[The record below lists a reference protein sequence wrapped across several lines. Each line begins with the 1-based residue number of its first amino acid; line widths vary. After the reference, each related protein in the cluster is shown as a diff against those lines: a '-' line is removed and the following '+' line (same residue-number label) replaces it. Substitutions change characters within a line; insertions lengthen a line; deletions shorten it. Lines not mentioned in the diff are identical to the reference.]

1 MFDLIPF
8 TIFITITLFHI
19 YMGIGA
25 PLNYDY
31 VLPTIKQKPLPF
43 HSTMAIPVAI
53 LLTLSTAAFGYE
65 SGILTNEL
73 LSNYS
78 RQWLVLTASALVFRG
93 CFGLIVFHLLNKV
106 IDPTLFKVW
115 DLRLYSPLTL
125 YLGISSFKVLGII

>member
-1 MFDLIPF
+1 
-8 TIFITITLFHI
+8 
-19 YMGIGA
+19 MGIGA

-31 VLPTIKQKPLPF
+31 VLPRINHKALPF
-43 HSTMAIPVAI
+43 HSAMAIPVAV
-53 LLTLSTAAFGYE
+53 LLALSTLAFGYE
-65 SGILTNEL
+65 SGILANEL

-93 CFGLIVFHLLNKV
+93 CFGFIVFHLLNKV